1 LVSQSYLEGTMR
13 VADLMQTPVITMTRD
28 STISEAILTLADK
41 HISAVPVVDHR
52 GRMIG
57 VLSTTDVLEAES
69 SITDGDARN
78 QLFDDTTVEELM
90 TPRPLTIGPEAE
102 VREAARQMLYGDV
115 HRLFVEMEGEV
126 VGVVSRTDVV
136 RAFAIQRA

>member
-1 LVSQSYLEGTMR
+1 MR
-13 VADLMQTPVITMTRD
+13 IVDLMQGPVTTVGRD
-28 STISEAILTLADK
+28 ATVGEAIITLADG
-41 HISAVPVVDHR
+41 HISAMPVVDGL

-57 VLSTTDVLEAES
+57 VLSTTDVLEAEAAAS
-69 SITDGDARN
+69 DHAARE
-78 QLFDDTTVEELM
+78 QLFNDTRVEELM
-90 TPRPLTIGPEAE
+90 TTRPLTIAPDAD

-115 HRLFVEMEGEV
+115 HRLFVEEEGRL